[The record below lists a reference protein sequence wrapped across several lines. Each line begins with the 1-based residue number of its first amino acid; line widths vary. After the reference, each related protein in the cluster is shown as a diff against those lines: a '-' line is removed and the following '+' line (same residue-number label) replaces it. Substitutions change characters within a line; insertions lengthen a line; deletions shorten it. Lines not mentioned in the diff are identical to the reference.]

1 MKHILKMRNTWQ
13 PFAFKKCVKI
23 ATILLLLLFPTSI
36 NSEVVTTGNLLP
48 NASDGV
54 DWNSSSTDMIN
65 DGSSGYVTNGS
76 TVNGFT
82 ITCPTGQANCGYKY
96 DVGGDF
102 ETTGTADV
110 SVNNVALTSNSITQP
125 MLDNGITLNSY
136 VDVANCE
143 SVQGN
148 CESKSGSNDSHT
160 TTVKLKDINNNVLST
175 SSVTRTE
182 ITGFHGNCNG
192 YPGSSGDGRSAACG
206 QYTDTIIYN
215 DVGSNK
221 VDWSWSGTDTN
232 YTNQSIQG
240 VNLLGASLKMTYTDT
255 NYIPIDTDT
264 QDAIDEIDQNIP
276 DIEDDFFFNDFIY
289 FEEEF
294 VWEDFDDVFIE
305 EEFFEEEFETI
316 FLEEFE
322 DFEEFEEAA
331 FEELE
336 VPEEFESFFSEEFT
350 DEEME
355 ILEEEFADE
364 FEEFADDV
372 MDEVVDEEPTE
383 LAATEEEEIIEEAA
397 NEEKEVASKE
407 EETEE
412 EIIKEEENETIDT
425 PEEETETEILEEDKE
440 IEVAETKDN
449 KIDIKINENVSVVVK
464 EISLFDDGNKLAA
477 YDNTDFY
484 QPETIYSDV
493 DNALFIQADLSIY
506 NKGIYLNIGLD
517 NYISTD
523 PVGQHEQKLYEIKV
537 NKIQLMIELQ
547 KLKELL

>member
-1 MKHILKMRNTWQ
+1 MSLSLSTTGK
-13 PFAFKKCVKI
+13 
-23 ATILLLLLFPTSI
+23 
-36 NSEVVTTGNLLP
+36 SEVVTTGNLLP
-48 NASDGV
+48 NANDGV
-54 DWNSSSTDMIN
+54 DWNSSSTDLIN

-82 ITCPTGQANCGYKY
+82 INCTNQANCGYKY

-102 ETTGTADV
+102 EVTGTADV
-110 SVNNVALTSNSITQP
+110 SVDDIALTSNSITQP

-192 YPGSSGDGRSAACG
+192 YPGASGDGRSAACG

-255 NYIPIDTDT
+255 NYIPIDTNT

-276 DIEDDFFFNDFIY
+276 DFDNDIFFEDIY

-294 VWEDFDDVFIE
+294 VWEDFEEIFFE
-305 EEFFEEEFETI
+305 EELFEEEFETI
-316 FLEEFE
+316 FMEEFE

-336 VPEEFESFFSEEFT
+336 IPEEFESFFSEEFT

-364 FEEFADDV
+364 FTDEI
-372 MDEVVDEEPTE
+372 MDEVVEDEPTE
-383 LAATEEEEIIEEAA
+383 LSENKEEEIIEETA

-412 EIIKEEENETIDT
+412 EITKENDNEPIT
-425 PEEETETEILEEDKE
+425 EKETETEKAEGLLEEDKE
-440 IEVAETKDN
+440 IKVAETEDN
-449 KIDIKINENVSVVVK
+449 KINIEVNDNVSVVVK
-464 EISLFDDGNKLAA
+464 EISLFDNGNQLAA

-523 PVGQHEQKLYEIKV
+523 PVGQHKQKLYQIKV

>member
-1 MKHILKMRNTWQ
+1 M
-13 PFAFKKCVKI
+13 KI
-23 ATILLLLLFPTSI
+23 ATILSILLLSTI
-36 NSEVVTTGNLLP
+36 GNSEVVTTGNLLP
-48 NASDGV
+48 NANDGV
-54 DWNSSSTDMIN
+54 DWNSSATDMIN

-82 ITCPTGQANCGYKY
+82 ITCPTGQSNCGYKY

-102 ETTGTADV
+102 ETTGTATV
-110 SVNNVALTSNSITQP
+110 SVDDIALTSNSITQP

-136 VDVANCE
+136 IDVANCE

-148 CESKSGSNDSHT
+148 CEAKSGSNDSHT
-160 TTVKLKDINNNVLST
+160 TTVKLKDVDGTVLST
-175 SSVTRTE
+175 VSQTRTE
-182 ITGFHGNCNG
+182 QVGFHGNCNG

-240 VNLLGASLKMTYTDT
+240 VNLLGASLKMTYTNT
-255 NYIPIDTDT
+255 EFTPIDTDT
-264 QDAIDEIDQNIP
+264 QETIDDIDENIP
-276 DIEDDFFFNDFIY
+276 NIEDDFFFDDFIW
-289 FEEEF
+289 FEDEF
-294 VWEDFDDVFIE
+294 VWEDFEDVFIE

-383 LAATEEEEIIEEAA
+383 LAAKEEEEIIEEAA

-412 EIIKEEENETIDT
+412 EVIEEEKNETIT
-425 PEEETETEILEEDKE
+425 EEETKTEKAEGLLEEDKE
-440 IEVAETKDN
+440 IEIAETEDK
-449 KIDIKINENVSVVVK
+449 KISIDVVENVSVVVK

-493 DNALFIQADLSIY
+493 DNTLFIQADLSIY

-523 PVGQHEQKLYEIKV
+523 PVGQHEQKIYDLKV
-537 NKIQLMIELQ
+537 QKLSVMIELQ
-547 KLKELL
+547 KLKDLL

>member
-1 MKHILKMRNTWQ
+1 M
-13 PFAFKKCVKI
+13 KKCAKI
-23 ATILLLLLFPTSI
+23 ATILSILLLSTI
-36 NSEVVTTGNLLP
+36 GNSEVVTTGNLLP
-48 NASDGV
+48 NANDGV
-54 DWNSSSTDMIN
+54 DWNSSATDMIN

-82 ITCPTGQANCGYKY
+82 ITCPTGQSNCGYKY

-102 ETTGTADV
+102 ETTGTASV
-110 SVNNVALTSNSITQP
+110 SVDDIALTSNSITQP

-136 VDVANCE
+136 IDVANCE

-148 CESKSGSNDSHT
+148 CEAKSGSNDSHT
-160 TTVKLKDINNNVLST
+160 TTVKLKDVDGTVLST
-175 SSVTRTE
+175 VSQTRTE
-182 ITGFHGNCNG
+182 QVGFHGNCNG

-240 VNLLGASLKMTYTDT
+240 VNLLGASLKMTYTNT
-255 NYIPIDTDT
+255 EFTPIDTDT
-264 QDAIDEIDQNIP
+264 QETIDDIDENIP
-276 DIEDDFFFNDFIY
+276 NIEDDFFFDDFIW
-289 FEEEF
+289 FEDEF
-294 VWEDFDDVFIE
+294 VWEDFEDVFIE

-383 LAATEEEEIIEEAA
+383 LAAKEEEEIIEEAA

-412 EIIKEEENETIDT
+412 EVIEEEKNETIT
-425 PEEETETEILEEDKE
+425 EEETKTEKAEGLLEEDKE
-440 IEVAETKDN
+440 IEIAETEDK
-449 KIDIKINENVSVVVK
+449 KISIDVVENVSVVVK

-493 DNALFIQADLSIY
+493 DNTLFIQADLSIY

-523 PVGQHEQKLYEIKV
+523 PVGQHEQKIYDLKV
-537 NKIQLMIELQ
+537 QKLSVMIELQ
-547 KLKELL
+547 KLKDLL

>member
-1 MKHILKMRNTWQ
+1 MS
-13 PFAFKKCVKI
+13 
-23 ATILLLLLFPTSI
+23 LFLSTTGK
-36 NSEVVTTGNLLP
+36 SEVVTTGNLLP
-48 NASDGV
+48 NANDGI
-54 DWNSSSTDMIN
+54 DWNSSSTDLIN

-102 ETTGTADV
+102 EVTGTADV
-110 SVNNVALTSNSITQP
+110 SVDDIALTSNSITQP

-136 VDVANCE
+136 IDVANCE

-192 YPGSSGDGRSAACG
+192 YPGASGDGRSAACG

-264 QDAIDEIDQNIP
+264 QDAIDEIDENIP
-276 DIEDDFFFNDFIY
+276 DFVNDFSFETID

-294 VWEDFDDVFIE
+294 IWEDFEEIFFE
-305 EEFFEEEFETI
+305 EELFEEEFETI
-316 FLEEFE
+316 FMEEFE

-372 MDEVVDEEPTE
+372 MDEVLDEEPTE
-383 LAATEEEEIIEEAA
+383 LATKEEEEIIEEEA
-397 NEEKEVASKE
+397 NEEKEIASKE

-412 EIIKEEENETIDT
+412 EITEEKDNEPIT
-425 PEEETETEILEEDKE
+425 EEETKTEKAEGLLEEEDKE
-440 IEVAETKDN
+440 VEVAETEDN
-449 KIDIKINENVSVVVK
+449 KINIEVNDNVSVVVK
-464 EISLFDDGNKLAA
+464 EISLFDDGNQLAA

-523 PVGQHEQKLYEIKV
+523 PVGQHEQKLYQIKV

>member
-1 MKHILKMRNTWQ
+1 MKHILKMRNTWH
-13 PFAFKKCVKI
+13 PLGLKKCVKI
-23 ATILLLLLFPTSI
+23 ATILLSLFLSTTGKS
-36 NSEVVTTGNLLP
+36 VTVTTGNLLP
-48 NASDGV
+48 NAGDGV
-54 DWNSSSTDMIN
+54 DWGSSATDMIN
-65 DGSSGYVTNGS
+65 DGSSGYVSNGDV
-76 TVNGFT
+76 VNGFT
-82 ITCPTGQANCGYKY
+82 VTCDAAQANCGYKY

-102 ETTGTADV
+102 EVTGTANV
-110 SVNNVALTSNSITQP
+110 SVNDIKLYSNTITQP
-125 MLDNGITLNSY
+125 MLDNGITLNSF

-160 TTVKLKDINNNVLST
+160 TTVKLKDVNGNTLST

-232 YTNQSIQG
+232 YTNQSTQG
-240 VNLLGASLKMTYTDT
+240 VNLLGASLKMTYTDI
-255 NYIPIDTDT
+255 NYIPINTDT

-276 DIEDDFFFNDFIY
+276 DFDNDISFEDIY

-294 VWEDFDDVFIE
+294 VWEDFEEIFFE

-316 FLEEFE
+316 FLEEFNN
-322 DFEEFEEAA
+322 FEEFEEAA

-355 ILEEEFADE
+355 IIEKEFADE
-364 FEEFADDV
+364 FTDEI
-372 MDEVVDEEPTE
+372 MDEVVEDEPTE
-383 LAATEEEEIIEEAA
+383 FATTEEEEIIEEAA

-412 EIIKEEENETIDT
+412 EIIEEKDNEQIA
-425 PEEETETEILEEDKE
+425 EEKTETEILKEDKE
-440 IEVAETKDN
+440 IEVAETEDN
-449 KIDIKINENVSVVVK
+449 KINIEVNDNVSVVVK

>member
-1 MKHILKMRNTWQ
+1 M
-13 PFAFKKCVKI
+13 KI

-215 DVGSNK
+215 DVGSNQ

-383 LAATEEEEIIEEAA
+383 LAATEEEEIIEETA

-440 IEVAETKDN
+440 IEVAETEDK
-449 KIDIKINENVSVVVK
+449 KISIDVVENVSVVVK

>member
-1 MKHILKMRNTWQ
+1 M
-13 PFAFKKCVKI
+13 KKCAKI
-23 ATILLLLLFPTSI
+23 ATILSILLLSTI
-36 NSEVVTTGNLLP
+36 GNSEVVTTGNLLP
-48 NASDGV
+48 NANDGV
-54 DWNSSSTDMIN
+54 DWNSSATDMIN

-82 ITCPTGQANCGYKY
+82 ITCPTGQSNCGYKY

-102 ETTGTADV
+102 ETTGTASV
-110 SVNNVALTSNSITQP
+110 SVDDIALTSNSITQP

-136 VDVANCE
+136 IDVANCE

-148 CESKSGSNDSHT
+148 CEAKSGSNDSHT
-160 TTVKLKDINNNVLST
+160 TTVKLKDVDGTVLST
-175 SSVTRTE
+175 VSQTRTE
-182 ITGFHGNCNG
+182 QVGFHGNCNG

-240 VNLLGASLKMTYTDT
+240 VNLLGASLKMTYTNT
-255 NYIPIDTDT
+255 EFTPIDTDT
-264 QDAIDEIDQNIP
+264 QETIDDIDENIP
-276 DIEDDFFFNDFIY
+276 DIEDDFFFDDFIW
-289 FEEEF
+289 FEDEF
-294 VWEDFDDVFIE
+294 VWEDFEDVFIE

-383 LAATEEEEIIEEAA
+383 LAAKEEEEIIEEAA

-412 EIIKEEENETIDT
+412 EVIEEEKNETIT
-425 PEEETETEILEEDKE
+425 EEETKTEKAEGLLEEDKE
-440 IEVAETKDN
+440 IEIAETEDK
-449 KIDIKINENVSVVVK
+449 KISIDVVENVSVVVK

-493 DNALFIQADLSIY
+493 DNTLFIQADLSIY

-523 PVGQHEQKLYEIKV
+523 PVGQHEQKIYDLKV
-537 NKIQLMIELQ
+537 QKLSVMIELQ
-547 KLKELL
+547 KLKDLL